1 MLLGILRIFRIQL
14 LFILITPIF
23 DALIMAKSKKKSSTA
38 VPEDGIVTA
47 GCYHIPVLLKESVDA
62 LDICPDGVY
71 IDATHG
77 GGGHSREILG
87 RLGPKGRLFG
97 VDRDLDA
104 LANCVIDDPRF
115 TFVRSNFRHIAHFM
129 DFYGVEHVDGILAD
143 LGVSSHHLDDEERGF
158 SFRFDAPIDMRMNQA
173 GGRTAAMLIRETEVG
188 DLADIF
194 KTYGEVKGSYKI
206 ATLLKEADKAGRL
219 STISDLLEA
228 LRPVCPPHDKKNLAR
243 IFQALRIAVNEEIDA
258 LRQLLEVSVELLRP
272 GGRLSVITYHSL
284 EDRPVKNFIRTGNID
299 GTRHTD
305 VFGAVISPIEPLG
318 SKPILPSAEE
328 ITQNPRSR
336 SAKLRVGIRKEKK

>member
-1 MLLGILRIFRIQL
+1 
-14 LFILITPIF
+14 
-23 DALIMAKSKKKSSTA
+23 MAKSKKKSSTKTS
-38 VPEDGIVTA
+38 EERIVIA
-47 GCYHIPVLLKESVDA
+47 GCYHIPVLLHESVDA
-62 LDICPDGVY
+62 LDIRPDGIY
-71 IDATHG
+71 IDTTHG
-77 GGGHSREILG
+77 GGGHSREILS
-87 RLGPKGRLFG
+87 RLGEGGRLFG

-104 LANCVIDDPRF
+104 LDNCTIDDERF

-129 DFYGVEHVDGILAD
+129 DYYGVDKVDGILAD

-173 GGRTAAMLIRETEVG
+173 GGRTAAMLIKETEVG
-188 DLADIF
+188 ELARIL

-206 ATLLKEADKAGRL
+206 ASLLKEADAAGEL
-219 STISDLLEA
+219 STIADMLEA
-228 LRPVCPPHDKKNLAR
+228 IRPVCPPHDKKNLAR

-258 LRQLLEVSVELLRP
+258 LRELLEVSVELLRP

-299 GTRHTD
+299 GMRHTD
-305 VFGAVISPIEPLG
+305 VFGAVISPMEPLG

-328 ITQNPRSR
+328 IAANPRSR
-336 SAKLRVGIRKEKK
+336 SAKLRIGVRKED